1 MKKKQVDHVPYCSGG
16 SRISSRG
23 VDLRCGSFSVK
34 MYAEMEEL
42 GPVGGRVPE
51 FFACRSA
58 TALLHSGLHYINKQL
73 NLSTVAIGEP

>member
-1 MKKKQVDHVPYCSGG
+1 MSPTAVAGPGFPVG
-16 SRISSRG
+16 G

-58 TALLHSGLHYINKQL
+58 TTLLHSGLHYINKQL